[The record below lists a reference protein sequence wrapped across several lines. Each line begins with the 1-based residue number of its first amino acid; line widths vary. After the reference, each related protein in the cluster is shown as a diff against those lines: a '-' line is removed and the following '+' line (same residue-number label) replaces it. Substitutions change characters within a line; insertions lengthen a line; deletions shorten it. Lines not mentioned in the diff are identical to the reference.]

1 MSSVVELSVG
11 KQVWFDGDMW
21 EIGSMSAAAA
31 QLSRGDK
38 FCSVATLSLLE
49 GAKIVSADTHAAE
62 DEGFQPASNVV
73 LSDLSPAQR
82 AKLDQRAEIVR
93 PLLEYDGDVSL
104 KQRLRE
110 QARAYVVEVICRWI
124 EAEYDAAVPE
134 PPPLTPQPRLF

>member
-1 MSSVVELSVG
+1 M
-11 KQVWFDGDMW
+11 
-21 EIGSMSAAAA
+21 
-31 QLSRGDK
+31 
-38 FCSVATLSLLE
+38 
-49 GAKIVSADTHAAE
+49 
-62 DEGFQPASNVV
+62 